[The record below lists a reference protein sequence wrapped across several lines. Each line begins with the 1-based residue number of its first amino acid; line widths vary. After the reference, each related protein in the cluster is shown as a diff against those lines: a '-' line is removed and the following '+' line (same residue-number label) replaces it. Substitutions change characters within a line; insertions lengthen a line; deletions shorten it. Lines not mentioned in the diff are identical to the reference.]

1 MSAIP
6 SKPTFHAMKPVR
18 SVLYGAALAALSSTA
33 AQAEVLMQFSTGAAY
48 LQTGPFTV
56 DFAGGDLNV
65 NTRDGNAIISD
76 CFGFIQGFPFI
87 IPPGPGCPLGTTG
100 YIAEGDINGDGIR
113 DAGGFW
119 SISEVIP
126 AFVIEPFRPDKVAL
140 VAAPPSDLGPRPLGG
155 FSDQGAV
162 IFYNVLTDDVVQFD
176 VSWYDLVRVYPAG
189 PGGRALMKDEVVLGQ
204 YVFTYPLLNAPDTA
218 PPVAIP
224 VTYAK
229 MPEGVDPA
237 GREFVEREQFRYTN
251 LNWDGNGSLLF
262 DPRITNYLTWQGNN
276 GGNTIQNIDQLRL
289 SFLDPTTVGVEG
301 VEEVILFPPSQTPLL
316 IPDPL
321 TQEYI
326 IPPFFFQVGDEAL
339 LRLRFDRLL
348 GSNAVAFDTS
358 VRLFEVNVRFIDT
371 YAGFKLVAFP
381 IGATEQQRAA
391 SFDFDG
397 DGQSN
402 AYEFGLQTDPADDTS
417 FSPDP
422 VPQVNFD
429 NTLSFEL
436 TKRPNASIK
445 YSFSVSENGGPFV
458 LVNGSNPDWFIEIDD
473 DTTLRVTSVSNALNP
488 LDVEARITV
497 VPVNLGG
504 I

>member
-1 MSAIP
+1 
-6 SKPTFHAMKPVR
+6 MKPVR

-33 AQAEVLMQFSTGAAY
+33 TQAEVLMQFSTGAAY

-76 CFGFIQGFPFI
+76 CFGFIQGYPFI

-251 LNWDGNGSLLF
+251 LN
-262 DPRITNYLTWQGNN
+262 
-276 GGNTIQNIDQLRL
+276 
-289 SFLDPTTVGVEG
+289 
-301 VEEVILFPPSQTPLL
+301 
-316 IPDPL
+316 
-321 TQEYI
+321 
-326 IPPFFFQVGDEAL
+326 
-339 LRLRFDRLL
+339 
-348 GSNAVAFDTS
+348 
-358 VRLFEVNVRFIDT
+358 
-371 YAGFKLVAFP
+371 
-381 IGATEQQRAA
+381 
-391 SFDFDG
+391 
-397 DGQSN
+397 
-402 AYEFGLQTDPADDTS
+402 
-417 FSPDP
+417 
-422 VPQVNFD
+422 
-429 NTLSFEL
+429 
-436 TKRPNASIK
+436 
-445 YSFSVSENGGPFV
+445 
-458 LVNGSNPDWFIEIDD
+458 
-473 DTTLRVTSVSNALNP
+473 
-488 LDVEARITV
+488 
-497 VPVNLGG
+497 
-504 I
+504 